1 MLLINFLIFSYDLIH
16 SGNICIFFFRRP
28 YKVYTDITD

>member
-16 SGNICIFFFRRP
+16 SGNICFSLEDHTKYIQ
-28 YKVYTDITD
+28 I